1 MSFVVSAF
9 AFKELVERGIRAGMK
24 RYIKW
29 YTERQMGKWQE
40 QMQLQ
45 MEQIEEEARAAN
57 MTLADLNLPNMELGK
72 REVNWEVPENDWD
85 ERSG

>member
-1 MSFVVSAF
+1 VNFVVSAF

-45 MEQIEEEARAAN
+45 TEQIEEAGGAN
-57 MTLADLNLPNMELGK
+57 ITLADLNLSNMELRK